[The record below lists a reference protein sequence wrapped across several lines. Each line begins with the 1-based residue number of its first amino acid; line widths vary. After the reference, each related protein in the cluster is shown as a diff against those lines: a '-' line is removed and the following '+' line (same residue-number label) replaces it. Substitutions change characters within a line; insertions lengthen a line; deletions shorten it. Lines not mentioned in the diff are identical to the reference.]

1 MKNSEEKNGAK
12 TAEKPV
18 AKSNGTVV
26 KTTENGGSVNHE
38 NESKSDSGNGIAPMA
53 EAKANPA
60 VQLGERIKNIR
71 DVNNKIAHKELLE
84 EALKEISRFSPN
96 GNSDI
101 RVIISNGVDNW
112 STSNTVILEET
123 LKSLKDELSKKIT
136 VFEGQIL
143 EMSI

>member
-1 MKNSEEKNGAK
+1 MKNLEEKNGEK

-18 AKSNGTVV
+18 AKSNGKAV

-123 LKSLKDELSKKIT
+123 LKNLKDELSKKIT

>member
-12 TAEKPV
+12 TAENPV
-18 AKSNGTVV
+18 SKSNRTAV
-26 KTTENGGSVNHE
+26 KATENGGSVNHE
-38 NESKSDSGNGIAPMA
+38 YENKATSENGATPIA

-84 EALKEISRFSPN
+84 EALKEVSRFSPN

-123 LKSLKDELSKKIT
+123 FKNLKNELSKKIT